1 MLLSPES
8 NSNTNNWKLS
18 FDFSRKQRQRRKAQ
32 NQIEKPFCVRFQAP
46 SLGHTVIFILE
57 KVSNAFEIAKKCF
70 FTTCYHS
77 ILGSITKYGMRQ
89 RQFIVPIHFYKH
101 ERGRRTEFCLFLAH
115 NNLYC
120 FGKLQNR

>member
-1 MLLSPES
+1 MKEKLEHKQLEVIFLLLKKAKAEKGSV
-8 NSNTNNWKLS
+8 NS
-18 FDFSRKQRQRRKAQ
+18 
-32 NQIEKPFCVRFQAP
+32 EKPFSVRFQAP

-101 ERGRRTEFCLFLAH
+101 ERGRHHTEYCLFLAH